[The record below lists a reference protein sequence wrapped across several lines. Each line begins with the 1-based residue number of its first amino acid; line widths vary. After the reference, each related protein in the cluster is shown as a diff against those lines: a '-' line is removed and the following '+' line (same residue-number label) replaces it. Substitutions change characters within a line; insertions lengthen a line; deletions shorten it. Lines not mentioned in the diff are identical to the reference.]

1 MAAEEG
7 QKEEGPVDVVAK
19 EKQTNRFENW
29 LVIYLPLAWL
39 AQLGNGV
46 IQTITGIQNNNIA
59 FAYFFRNTMR
69 KFAIVF
75 PNTTKVKLAYIYR
88 IYELRIIQ
96 CDQLMIVA
104 INI

>member
-7 QKEEGPVDVVAK
+7 QKEEGPVDGVTK

-46 IQTITGIQNNNIA
+46 IQTITGTEQ
-59 FAYFFRNTMR
+59 
-69 KFAIVF
+69 
-75 PNTTKVKLAYIYR
+75 
-88 IYELRIIQ
+88 Q
-96 CDQLMIVA
+96 
-104 INI
+104 

>member
-7 QKEEGPVDVVAK
+7 QKEEGPVDGGVTK

-46 IQTITGIQNNNIA
+46 IQTITG
-59 FAYFFRNTMR
+59 T
-69 KFAIVF
+69 
-75 PNTTKVKLAYIYR
+75 
-88 IYELRIIQ
+88 E
-96 CDQLMIVA
+96 
-104 INI
+104 

>member
-7 QKEEGPVDVVAK
+7 QKEEGPVEGVTK

-46 IQTITGIQNNNIA
+46 IQTITGIQNNNNV
-59 FAYFFRNTMR
+59 FAYYVPNSMR

-75 PNTTKVKLAYIYR
+75 PKTTKVKLAYIYR
-88 IYELRIIQ
+88 IYE
-96 CDQLMIVA
+96 
-104 INI
+104 